1 MWFRRISLVVAVLI
15 LAAGFGLNK
24 FMAAQKEEPARK
36 VIKSVPPA
44 VRVLEVRNG
53 TVQPEVPLTGRLRAS
68 QRVELYAEV
77 SGRLLSGGKAFQ
89 EGAFFRQGEV
99 LFRLDDTDQRLQL
112 IAQRAAYQ
120 SLLIR
125 LLADLKVDYPDLA
138 PDWEGYVRV
147 FDAKTPL
154 RELPKVEQDKAR
166 NFLAVNNVFNQYY
179 SITAA
184 EAQLAKYTVYAPF
197 SGVVV
202 QGDVDQGSLIR
213 AGAKIGE
220 FLNPDRYELEASIAQ
235 GDLPYVKPGMEVTL
249 REEGAAGQWKGVI
262 DRISQSVD
270 AGTQTIR
277 IYIKVGGS
285 GLREGLYLSG
295 SIKGAP
301 VDGAIS
307 LDRSLLRDDGTLW
320 IIEAETLA
328 LRKPNVVYSYGKQVV
343 ASGLVDGER
352 LVNQRLPGAHLGMVV
367 RLTQDSL

>member
-36 VIKSVPPA
+36 VIKSIAPA
-44 VRVLEVRNG
+44 VSVLEVRNG

-77 SGRLLSGGKAFQ
+77 SGRLLSGSKAFQ
-89 EGAFFRQGEV
+89 EGAYFRQGEV
-99 LFRLDDTDQRLQL
+99 LFRLDETDQRLQL
-112 IAQRAAYQ
+112 VSQRSAYQ

-125 LLADLKVDYPDLA
+125 LLADLNVDYPDIA
-138 PDWEGYVRV
+138 PAWEAYVRA
-147 FDAKTPL
+147 FDAKKPL
-154 RELPKVEQDKAR
+154 NALPEVAQEKAR
-166 NFLAVNNVFNQYY
+166 NFLAVNNVYNQYY

-184 EAQLAKYTVYAPF
+184 EAQLAKFTVYAPF

-202 QGDVDQGSLIR
+202 QGDVDPGSLIR

-235 GDLPYVKPGMEVTL
+235 ADLGYVRPGMEVML
-249 REEGAAGQWKGVI
+249 REEGGSGQWKGSI

-270 AGTQTIR
+270 PGTQTIR
-277 IYIKVGGS
+277 TYIKVEGS

-301 VDGAIS
+301 VEGAIS
-307 LDRSLLRDDGTLW
+307 LDRGLLRDDGSLW
-320 IIEAETLA
+320 IVEAETLA
-328 LRKPNVVYSYGKQVV
+328 LRTPQVVYSYGNQVV
-343 ASGLVDGER
+343 ASGLLDGER

-367 RLTQDSL
+367 RLAE